1 MGCKKVDVCLTKF
14 PLLLD
19 QKLGFWLLV
28 LTEFVG
34 TQPVL
39 SYLYIKLRD
48 ECLGQDLP
56 HLENLFLLL
65 DVETLLSDALLL
77 FLLKVLGEPFELG
90 TCFLL

>member
-1 MGCKKVDVCLTKF
+1 MRCKKVDVCLTKF

-19 QKLGFWLLV
+19 QKLGLWLLV
-28 LTEFVG
+28 LTETFAG

-65 DVETLLSDALLL
+65 DAETLLSDALLFL
-77 FLLKVLGEPFELG
+77 LLKVRG
-90 TCFLL
+90 